1 MSLLAD
7 LVQQNTAT
15 TGTGTVTLGTAVT
28 GFRTVAGASIADG
41 SVVSYAILDGTNRE
55 TGTGVVG
62 ASGTTLTRVLRAS
75 TTGSLLNLTGSATV
89 GIAANAG
96 DFAPQANMTAT
107 AAPTVSNDNT
117 QGYAVGSQWVWAAR
131 GQTWTCSSAA
141 TGAAIWSPVNANIYA
156 TPSRTTGPLLYSD
169 FYHFMPG
176 FRFNSTQNSGATDY
190 YNENGS
196 TISSD
201 YYAGSANI
209 EAQIGV
215 ATVRT
220 AVNANIQRPTIAI
233 NNNTSRITLGN
244 GMTHGIAARIKIRPT
259 DFSGA
264 PSATNDYSIH
274 IRFGDS
280 DSSRTPN
287 VMLDF
292 IYYFDGTSVVFQ
304 ARSRVGGG
312 SVTSTTLTT
321 PTSNV
326 YSVWAVEVTG
336 GTCNFF
342 VDGVVVATRTGL
354 ANNFS
359 CRPMFLMN
367 QTTASVVN
375 GCDIDWIE
383 HYVLGLP

>member
-1 MSLLAD
+1 MGLLAD

-15 TGTGTVTLGTAVT
+15 TGTGTVTLGAAVT

-41 SVVSYAILDGTNRE
+41 SVVSYAILDGTDRE
-55 TGTGVVG
+55 TGTGVIG

-75 TTGSLLNLTGSATV
+75 TTGSLLNLSGSAAV
-89 GIAANAG
+89 GIVANAG
-96 DFAPQANMTAT
+96 DFDPQSNMAAT
-107 AAPTVSNDNT
+107 AAPTVSNDGT

-141 TGAAIWSPVNANIYA
+141 TGAAIWSPVNTNLYA
-156 TPSRTTGPLLYSD
+156 TPRRTTGPLLHSD

-176 FRFNSTQNSGATDY
+176 FRFNSGQTTGATDY

-196 TISSD
+196 SITST
-201 YYAGSANI
+201 YYEGSPNI
-209 EAQIGV
+209 ENQIGV

-220 AVNANIQRPTIAI
+220 AANASIQRPTIAL
-233 NNNTSRITLGN
+233 NNSQSAITLGN
-244 GMTHGIAARIKIRPT
+244 GITHGVSGRIKIRPT

-274 IRFGDS
+274 IRFGTTGS
-280 DSSRTPN
+280 DRTPST
-287 VMLDF
+287 MLDF
-292 IYYFDGTSVVFQ
+292 AYYFNGTSVVFE

-312 SVTSTTLTT
+312 AITTTNLTV

-375 GCDIDWIE
+375 GCDIDWME